1 MTLEQLKAQREALQ
15 PLIDL
20 LALIHDWDPPAAKG
34 RRTFDDREFAESLT
48 RQFQQKGTLSDRQQ
62 GALRKVLAKYASQI
76 PDYETRA
83 NDLGLQAP
91 TAAPTPTDAVCPEC
105 GAPLLQRTNRRK
117 GTTFFGCSAFPKC
130 RFLCNEL
137 PPKSAGESDDDA
149 PQA

>member
-1 MTLEQLKAQREALQ
+1 MDSQWEVPLATALQ

-62 GALRKVLAKYASQI
+62 GALRKVLSKYAGQI

-83 NDLGLQAP
+83 SELGLQAP
-91 TAAPTPTDAVCPEC
+91 SAAPTPVDAVCPEC
-105 GAPLLQRTNRRK
+105 GAPMLQRTNRRK
-117 GTTFFGCSAFPKC
+117 GTTFYGCSAFPKC

-137 PPKSAGESDDDA
+137 PPKPAGTADDDA